1 MLMGIYR
8 SIVKLVNRNVFLS
21 NFLLLPAIY
30 YCAMGIHNINGWGL
44 EETRE
49 LSIWRGFWIFML
61 ILIILVFIFSMLY
74 HGVMFRKNGRFIKL
88 ISKIDY
94 LVTAPLMAFSCI
106 FLFVNYIIYNYLRDG
121 MGCNVFQI
129 SNEVFGMAALYLIFT
144 FFYYIIKSNLHRGYK
159 QKNVIK
165 KVIFLVG
172 HTLFH
177 YIGHTGITLLI
188 LVYLL
193 ENKNM
198 FNTYFLKKC

>member
-106 FLFVNYIIYNYLRDG
+106 FLFFNYIIYSYLRGG
-121 MGCNVFQI
+121 MDCNVSVL
-129 SNEVFGMAALYLIFT
+129 SNEIFGMAALYLIFT
-144 FFYYIIKSNLHRGYK
+144 FFYYIIKSKLHMGYIK
-159 QKNVIK
+159 KNVIK

-172 HTLFH
+172 HTFFH

>member
-1 MLMGIYR
+1 MGIYR

-94 LVTAPLMAFSCI
+94 LITAPLMAFSCI
-106 FLFVNYIIYNYLRDG
+106 FLFFNYIIYSYLRGG
-121 MGCNVFQI
+121 MDCNVSVL
-129 SNEVFGMAALYLIFT
+129 SNEIFGMAALYLIFT
-144 FFYYIIKSNLHRGYK
+144 FFYYLIKRKLHMGYK
-159 QKNVIK
+159 KKNVIK

-172 HTLFH
+172 HTFFH

>member
-106 FLFVNYIIYNYLRDG
+106 FLFFNYIIYSYLRGG
-121 MGCNVFQI
+121 MDCNVSVL
-129 SNEVFGMAALYLIFT
+129 SNEIFGMAALYLIFT
-144 FFYYIIKSNLHRGYK
+144 FFYYIIKSKLHMGYK
-159 QKNVIK
+159 KKNVIK

-172 HTLFH
+172 HTFFFF
-177 YIGHTGITLLI
+177 IVHTGITLLI